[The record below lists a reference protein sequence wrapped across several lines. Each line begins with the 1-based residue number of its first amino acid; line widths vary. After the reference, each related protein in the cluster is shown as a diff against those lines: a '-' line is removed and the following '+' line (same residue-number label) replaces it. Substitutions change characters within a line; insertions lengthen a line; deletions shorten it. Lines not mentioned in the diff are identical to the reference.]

1 MMCDLTLLM
10 FIIFHMNSNIST
22 SEKSEVHI
30 ITKNAHI
37 VNGGYI

>member
-22 SEKSEVHI
+22 SEKNEVHI
-30 ITKNAHI
+30 IKKNAHI
-37 VNGGYI
+37 LKGGYI